1 MVSLPGC
8 SSVSCFQ
15 RAGELAAILGP
26 AGQRPHQVLNKVSR
40 ADQGVEARFKE
51 KSLSSDKCIAMKQ
64 VQGQARSK
72 YKLVSQR

>member
-1 MVSLPGC
+1 MVSLPRY

-15 RAGELAAILGP
+15 RVEEPAAILGP
-26 AGQRPHQVLNKVSR
+26 AGQRPQQVLNKVSR
-40 ADQGVEARFKE
+40 TDQKVEARFKE
-51 KSLSSDKCIAMKQ
+51 KSRSSDKFIAMKQ